1 MAMYEQDFILSNRR
15 IPLWV
20 KERKNARRFTLRVDI
35 ARQGIYLT
43 TPLAVERRMIEWFI
57 ESHRSWIEK
66 RFAHHGGMIN
76 EGFHLKEGSRIPI
89 LGVLH
94 IILRKEERGV
104 AEIITGNAEQESQIV
119 IYSRLEHLP
128 RHVADVLKKQ
138 AKIIIAPLVVHYA
151 RKVGRKVK
159 SISYKDTRSRWGSC
173 STDGRLSF
181 SWRLIMA
188 PKEVVEYVV
197 AHEVAHLVE
206 MNHGKRFWS
215 LCEKLCPERKT
226 YQAWLK
232 KNGHT
237 LQGINF
243 H

>member
-1 MAMYEQDFILSNRR
+1 MVVYEQDFILSNCRV
-15 IPLWV
+15 PLRV
-20 KERKNARRFTLRVDI
+20 KEHKNARRLTLRVDL
-35 ARQGIYLT
+35 ARQEIYLI
-43 TPLAVERRMIEWFI
+43 TPPAVERSVIQWFI
-57 ESHRSWIEK
+57 AKHRSWIEK
-66 RFAHHGGMIN
+66 RLARGGIIN
-76 EGFHLKEGSRIPI
+76 EDFHLKEGSRIPV
-89 LGVLH
+89 LGASHV
-94 IILRKEERGV
+94 ILRKEKRGV
-104 AEIITGNAEQESQIV
+104 AEIITGDAGQESQII

-128 RHVADVLKKQ
+128 RRVADVLKKQ

-151 RKVGRKVK
+151 SKVGRKVK
-159 SISYKDTRSRWGSC
+159 SISYKDTRTRWGSC

-206 MNHGKRFWS
+206 MNHGERFWS

-232 KNGHT
+232 KNGYT
-237 LQGINF
+237 LQRINF

>member
-1 MAMYEQDFILSNRR
+1 MVIYEQDFILSNR
-15 IPLWV
+15 IVPLQV
-20 KERKNARRFTLRVDI
+20 KEHKNARRLTLRIDI
-35 ARQGIYLT
+35 ARQKIYLT
-43 TPLAVERRMIEWFI
+43 TPPAVERCVVQFFI
-57 ESHRSWIEK
+57 EKNRSWIEK
-66 RFAHHGGMIN
+66 RLAYGGIIR
-76 EGFHLKEGSRIPI
+76 EGFHLKEGSRIPV
-89 LGVLH
+89 LGASHV
-94 IILRKEERGV
+94 ILRKEERGV
-104 AEIITGNAEQESQIV
+104 AEIITGDSEQESKII

-128 RHVADVLKKQ
+128 RRVADVLKKQ
-138 AKIIIAPLVVHYA
+138 AKIVIAQLVAHYSY
-151 RKVGRKVK
+151 KVGRKVK

-206 MNHGKRFWS
+206 MNHGERFWA

-232 KNGHT
+232 KNGHI
-237 LQGINF
+237 LQRINF